1 MRYHAGQWISCH
13 AGMRGWFFQVE
24 FLLFLGVSNH
34 ASFGA
39 KGLAFAIQGSGLIQ
53 WKNMEKQWIITSGT
67 VQLGNNVNWD
77 VSIVF
82 QGTLIYRKPLQ
93 QIAGFQHGQTHM
105 DFLWPT
111 APWPSDSANGEV
123 LDSLPGHWESWR
135 LQWGYPSVINEKD
148 IINEGFS
155 MIFATFD
162 DWRINPEIW
171 HTKRTLFKKMGNPR
185 NWSSGNA
192 VLEVSLLESS

>member
-1 MRYHAGQWISCH
+1 
-13 AGMRGWFFQVE
+13 
-24 FLLFLGVSNH
+24 
-34 ASFGA
+34 
-39 KGLAFAIQGSGLIQ
+39 
-53 WKNMEKQWIITSGT
+53 MEKQWIITSGT

-123 LDSLPGHWESWR
+123 LDSLPGHWES
-135 LQWGYPSVINEKD
+135 
-148 IINEGFS
+148 
-155 MIFATFD
+155 
-162 DWRINPEIW
+162 
-171 HTKRTLFKKMGNPR
+171 
-185 NWSSGNA
+185 
-192 VLEVSLLESS
+192 